1 MMGDHLSKRE
11 DRTLHRTMESVILT
25 QFPNPER
32 KDCPGTPVLR
42 TIAKKRIS
50 MKDPA
55 LDHTG
60 RCSPCFTELTD
71 IRRAIRKQYVAWI
84 TGTAAAAVLLIAT
97 LLGHFGYQKIKAPTP
112 ESQRI
117 AAVLD
122 LRNASA
128 SRAAQIPASEQP
140 PIEIPRGL
148 LNLTINLPIGSD
160 AGAYE
165 VQIQKPNKSPNLGV
179 SGQAIIEDGITKLR
193 VQIDSASLH
202 TGTYDFKLRMSGF
215 DWRYFQIHIR

>member
-32 KDCPGTPVLR
+32 KDCPGTPVLL

-50 MKDPA
+50 MTDPA
-55 LDHTG
+55 LDHAG
-60 RCSPCFTELTD
+60 RCSPCFAELTN
-71 IRRAIRKQYVAWI
+71 IRRAIRKQNVAWI
-84 TGTAAAAVLLIAT
+84 TGTAAAAVILLAV
-97 LLGHFGYQKIKAPTP
+97 LLGYFGFQKDKTPTP
-112 ESQRI
+112 AAQQV

-128 SRAAQIPASEQP
+128 TRSVQSPRSEQL

-148 LNLTINLPIGSD
+148 LRLTIDLPTGSE
-160 AGAYE
+160 AGSYE
-165 VQIQKPNKSPNLGV
+165 VQIRKPDQTANLGV
-179 SGQAIIEDGITKLR
+179 NGQASIKNGITELT
-193 VQIDSASLH
+193 VEINTTSL
-202 TGTYDFKLRMSGF
+202 TGGPYDFGWRMPGA
-215 DWRYFQIHIR
+215 DWRYYAVLIH

>member
-32 KDCPGTPVLR
+32 KDCPGTAVLR

-55 LDHTG
+55 LDHAG
-60 RCSPCFTELTD
+60 RCSPCFAELTD
-71 IRRAIRKQYVAWI
+71 IRRAIRKQNAMWI
-84 TGTAAAAVLLIAT
+84 TGTAAAAVILIAA
-97 LLGHFGYQKIKAPTP
+97 LLGYFGFQKGKAPTP
-112 ESQRI
+112 EAQRI
-117 AAVLD
+117 AAMLD

-128 SRAAQIPASEQP
+128 SRAVQVPGTDQP

-148 LNLTINLPIGSD
+148 LRLTINLPIGSE
-160 AGAYE
+160 AGSYE
-165 VQIQKPNKSPNLGV
+165 IQIRRTDQSATATGT
-179 SGQAIIEDGITKLR
+179 GQARIESGITELM
-193 VQIDSASLH
+193 VEIDTTSLSS
-202 TGTYDFKLRMSGF
+202 GTYAFGWRMAGF
-215 DWRYFQIHIR
+215 EWRSYPILIR